1 MAETK
6 GSLVK
11 NEWRENMPC
20 QTHGLTSHRRERRY
34 SGKIFSYCLECIKE
48 AKASVSGN

>member
-1 MAETK
+1 MAEIT

-11 NEWRENMPC
+11 NEWRENMLC
-20 QTHGLTSHRRERRY
+20 QVHGLTRHRRERRQ
-34 SGKIFSYCLECIKE
+34 SDKIFSYCLKCIKE